1 MLSQIKHSVV
11 NFFTEGKALE
21 APGLDYSVPPS
32 FAANL
37 PWIEISDKG
46 LVQLEDGRSLGL
58 FFDVTPLVTEDKT
71 QAQLDRVIQ
80 SLASTLCN
88 PEVVDDEHAFVVQ
101 LFARDI
107 ESTDTIVDTLWEKA
121 KCQDEFTRV
130 VLDADKRHFELIGR
144 KQGIFS
150 VDNRPWRARQRQVR
164 LAVYRWMPENASP
177 AELKANLNQI
187 KRIRRAFLEPS
198 SFYSQGI
205 VVTPSNGESIHDWL
219 SPFFNP
225 SGIAGETLRYR
236 EPRSFI
242 DQDFSERLLRSGIR
256 SDVEHGL
263 WWSDGDKPVGTRV
276 MELDTWGNEH
286 FLAGALFG
294 EVSDEEEDKPNRPHH
309 VLFDELPT
317 GTMMTMTLLP
327 QTKAQARARLQ
338 RVREAAVGEEQALE
352 VIREDCNDFN
362 VLVEKHPLWRGQLA
376 FYVQGESIDEI
387 DARTQSLRSIFNS
400 RKLSIR
406 FIKNS
411 DQESPLDSYLRWL
424 PMNYHPERDDKLWYC
439 GWVWLEDMLR
449 LSPLFGRATGT
460 GSDLFHYYNRG
471 GELFGFDPLKDYT
484 SNAHLNLFGP
494 SGSGKSATLVGQCLR
509 LMALHRPRLFIIEAG
524 NSFGLF
530 GQFCE
535 RHGLSVNR
543 VQVNAKSHGLMAP
556 FADAKHLVGQAV
568 PHVSD
573 ESALDIERLNDN
585 DSPDDETR
593 DILGELEIMAR
604 LMITGGE
611 KREIDDYR
619 RADSSMV
626 RDAIKAAAEQ
636 CHQTQQ
642 QVRPTHV
649 KEALIAFSEDR
660 SRPDARR
667 ERARVMGEAMAFFC
681 DGLEGQI
688 FDQEAEH
695 WPEADVTIIDLGLY
709 AKTGYEAQMAAAYIS
724 LINRINGIAERDQ
737 YSGRDIVTL
746 TDEGHLTASNEL
758 LAPYAVKIVK
768 MWRKLRAWF
777 WLATQDLADFPD
789 IARKMLNNAEWWVM
803 LNMTEDELTNLSA
816 FKKLSEAEN
825 NLIRS
830 MKSEKHK
837 YKEGVVTG
845 QDGKLMQRFTVVPP
859 ALYLALGETD
869 GEAKERRAKL
879 MKMHG
884 IGELDAALMKVD
896 EIEQARRN
904 YQGERL

>member
-1 MLSQIKHSVV
+1 MLSQIKNSVV

-37 PWIEISDKG
+37 PWIEISEKG

-71 QAQLDRVIQ
+71 QAQLDRVVQ

-150 VDNRPWRARQRQVR
+150 VDNRAWRARQRQVR
-164 LAVYRWMPENASP
+164 LAVYRWMPEHATA

-205 VVTPSNGESIHDWL
+205 VVTPSSGESIHDWL

-263 WWSDGDKPVGTRV
+263 WWSDGDKSVGTRV

-294 EVSDEEEDKPNRPHH
+294 EVSNEEEENPKRPHH

-317 GTMMTMTLLP
+317 GTMMAMTLLP
-327 QTKAQARARLQ
+327 QTKALARARLQ

-376 FYVQGESIDEI
+376 FYVQGESVDEI

-400 RKLSIR
+400 RNLSIR

-585 DSPDDETR
+585 DAPDDETR

-649 KEALIAFSEDR
+649 KDALIAFSEDG

-695 WPEADVTIIDLGLY
+695 WPEVDVTIIDLGLY

-884 IGELDAALMKVD
+884 ISELDAALMKAD